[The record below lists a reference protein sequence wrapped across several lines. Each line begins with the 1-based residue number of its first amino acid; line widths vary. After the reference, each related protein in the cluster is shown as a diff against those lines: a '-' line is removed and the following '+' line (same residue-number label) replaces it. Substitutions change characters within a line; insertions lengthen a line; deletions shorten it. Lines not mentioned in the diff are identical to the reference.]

1 MYKPSDRDKR
11 RGERERE
18 ERVAEGS
25 VLVNDIE
32 DKRIIIGCVFML
44 QGVSVCFR
52 YLRHRWCERLLRQ
65 GPGVRFR

>member
-44 QGVSVCFR
+44 QGVSVCFC
-52 YLRHRWCERLLRQ
+52 YLRHRWCGRPLRQ